1 MLVSPGSERRRREVA
16 CMAWA
21 EMSNF
26 MSLFTFKCLKNAQ
39 QSSNN
44 TTENRVR
51 IKLAFHLK
59 SKSLVPLQKVKTFL

>member
-1 MLVSPGSERRRREVA
+1 
-16 CMAWA
+16 MAWA

-26 MSLFTFKCLKNAQ
+26 MSLFTFKFLKNAQ